1 MKDQFILISLKDLL
15 AARTGGEILPWP
27 LHQVRVAGGLKF
39 RLVSEQL
46 PWVNTP
52 LIRREQNGI
61 NHVDDA
67 IGGRHVRNDDLGV
80 VDHHFVAVHFN

>member
-1 MKDQFILISLKDLL
+1 MKDQFILISLKDLF

-52 LIRREQNGI
+52 LI
-61 NHVDDA
+61 
-67 IGGRHVRNDDLGV
+67 
-80 VDHHFVAVHFN
+80 